1 MSFKTIRKFFNYC
14 FALLIVTGLFIS
26 CATSKQNRQMKNAV
40 NGNWILQT
48 INTEG
53 SSVKFTAKVFNEA
66 DLNCFIG
73 SQWTFNA
80 NNSLGSYT
88 LPGNTPGCVALQR
101 TIRWT
106 LVETA
111 EKPIQFQFK
120 RLDEK
125 RKPLDNNN
133 GFRCILTMADNNS
146 MQLKSAFTLE
156 GKEGNI
162 LYNFIKK

>member
-1 MSFKTIRKFFNYC
+1 MSFKIIIKLLNYC
-14 FALLIVTGLFIS
+14 FALLIVTSLLTA
-26 CATSKQNRQMKNAV
+26 CATSKQSRLMKNSI

-73 SQWTFNA
+73 SQWSFNA
-80 NNSLGSYT
+80 NNSLGSYI
-88 LPGNTPGCVALQR
+88 LSGNTPGCVALQR

-111 EKPIQFQFK
+111 ENPVQFQFK
-120 RLDEK
+120 RLDDN

>member
-1 MSFKTIRKFFNYC
+1 MNFKIIIKLLNYC
-14 FALLIVTGLFIS
+14 FVLLIVTVLFTA
-26 CATSKQNRQMKNAV
+26 CATSKQSRLMKNAI

-73 SQWTFNA
+73 SQWSFNT

-111 EKPIQFQFK
+111 ENPVQFQFK
-120 RLDEK
+120 RLDDK

-133 GFRCILTMADNNS
+133 GFRCTLTMADNNS

>member
-1 MSFKTIRKFFNYC
+1 MNYKIIIKLLNYC
-14 FALLIVTGLFIS
+14 FVLMIVTALFTA
-26 CATSKQNRQMKNAV
+26 CATSKQSRLMKNAI

-73 SQWTFNA
+73 SQWSFNT

-111 EKPIQFQFK
+111 DNPVQFQFK
-120 RLDEK
+120 RLDDK

-133 GFRCILTMADNNS
+133 GFRCTLTMSDNNS